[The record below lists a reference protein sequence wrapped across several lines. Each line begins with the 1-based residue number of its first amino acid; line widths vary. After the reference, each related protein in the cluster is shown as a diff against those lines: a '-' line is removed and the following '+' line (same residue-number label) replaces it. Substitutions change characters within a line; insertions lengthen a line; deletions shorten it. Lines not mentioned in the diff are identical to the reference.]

1 MKLMLGIYFRYH
13 KWTWLYENLR
23 SVIEDDTDLPRGG
36 LANRIPPEEEFPF
49 GAQKHFSEFAIKL
62 E

>member
-36 LANRIPPEEEFPF
+36 LANRIPPEEFWDPHA
-49 GAQKHFSEFAIKL
+49 GGVYPAG
-62 E
+62 